1 MPRKQFS
8 FLSLAL
14 ACLLPLQSCG
24 RQSPIGPG
32 GAEGTLVVRAD
43 VSGTAVATVVV
54 SVTAPDIPS
63 PLVFNLPVTDGVA
76 AGAITLPA
84 GSHRT
89 VTIRAFDAGGIETHA
104 GSVTLDVAPGSNGTV
119 SAVLTPLT
127 DHVSITV
134 TLGRYSVTVTPSP
147 DTLAIGRTV
156 QLAAAITDWNGNP
169 TAGTVSWATND
180 PAVARVDGSGLVT
193 AVGAGTA
200 GIVGTFQ
207 GAAGVA
213 LVTVTP

>member
-1 MPRKQFS
+1 MSRKQVS
-8 FLSLAL
+8 FISITLAGLLAL
-14 ACLLPLQSCG
+14 TSCG
-24 RQSPIGPG
+24 RQTAVGPG
-32 GAEGTLVVRAD
+32 SGEGTLVIRAD

-54 SVTAPDIPS
+54 NVAAPDIPT

-89 VTIRAFDAGGIETHA
+89 ITIRAFDAGGIETHA
-104 GSVTLDVAPGSNGTV
+104 GSVTLDVAPGSNGTI

-127 DHVSITV
+127 DDVSITV
-134 TLGRYSVTVTPSP
+134 TLGRYIVTLTPTP
-147 DTLAIGRTV
+147 DTLAIGSTV
-156 QLAAAITDWNGNP
+156 QLTASITDWNGNA

-200 GIVGTFQ
+200 AIVGTFQ
-207 GAAGVA
+207 GAAGA
-213 LVTVTP
+213 AAVTVTP